1 MAEPQPYDRALKALM
16 DDHAAEV
23 VPQLLPGS
31 QVVQELN
38 TEITRTNLRA
48 DLLYL
53 IVYKGTDHIL
63 HLELQTN
70 LDTDMNYRMLDYH
83 VDVYGKYR
91 LPVISMVLYPF
102 ETTIPEPLFHE
113 QSADETLLAFPYR
126 VVRLW
131 KLEAEQFVS
140 QGLVSMYTLL
150 PAMQGVTAPMLLHAL
165 EAMESRYQRGPTL
178 TRHLW
183 RFQIILRRSKTLT
196 EQEKHIVEDSMDYYD
211 SLLDSDPEIQAREA
225 KAAAQATAQA
235 AAQTAQAVAQ
245 ATVQA
250 KQETMLLIVKTR
262 FPDLVELAKQQAV
275 HLTPD
280 QLDLITQQIV
290 LAPNQ
295 DMARF
300 ALGDVAA

>member
-1 MAEPQPYDRALKALM
+1 MAEPQQYDRALKALM

-48 DLLYL
+48 DLVYL
-53 IVYKGTDHIL
+53 INYKSTDHIL

-70 LDTDMNYRMLDYH
+70 LDADMNYRMLDYH

-91 LPVISMVLYPF
+91 SPVISMVIYPF
-102 ETTIPEPLFHE
+102 ETAISEPLFHE
-113 QSADETLLAFPYR
+113 QSGDETLLAFPYR

-131 KLEAEQFVS
+131 KLEAEQFMRK
-140 QGLVSMYTLL
+140 GIVSMYTLL
-150 PAMQGVTAPMLLHAL
+150 PAMLIDAL

-183 RFQIILRRSKTLT
+183 RFRIILHRSKTLT
-196 EQEKHIVEDSMDYYD
+196 EQEKQIVEDSMDYYD

-225 KAAAQATAQA
+225 KVAAQAIAQATA
-235 AAQTAQAVAQ
+235 
-245 ATVQA
+245 QA

-262 FPDLVELAKQQAV
+262 FPDLVELAKQRTA
-275 HLTPD
+275 HLTPG
-280 QLDLITQQIV
+280 QLDIITQQIAI
-290 LAPNQ
+290 APNE